1 MIKLAE
7 HKEPQHSLGSEKFL
21 NPKKLYLPLSQHTG
35 GPSLPCV
42 QKGDQVQEGMLIAK
56 VSGFISAALHAPKKG
71 RVVDISSFYHPVLK
85 RAPAIILHCEDELK
99 EYTIHGDA
107 AALEKE
113 ELLKIIK
120 NKGLVGMGGAAFPSH
135 VKLNPP
141 KKIDSLII
149 NGCEC
154 EPYLACDYRLMLEN
168 TNQIFKGIEIICK
181 LINPKEVIFAIEKNK
196 PEAIKKINLLI
207 NTKKFSLPALK
218 LRQTGL
224 PPIKSFILNSAYPQG
239 GEKQLIR
246 AVLKKKVP
254 PEKLPLDV
262 GCLVHNVATCFAI
275 YEAVYLNKPLV
286 ERLVSFCGPALK
298 SPKNIWV
305 KIGTTLKELF
315 DAGILEFKKEPEK
328 IISGGPMMGIALDS
342 LDYPILKGS
351 GGFLFLDK
359 ADKTEEGPC
368 IRCSRCI
375 DTCPMN
381 LLPLEYIK
389 RVKKEEFASLTDFN
403 ITDCI
408 ECGCCAYGCPSKIP
422 IVHYIKTGKN
432 YVLNNK

>member
-1 MIKLAE
+1 MIKLTE
-7 HKEPQHSLGSEKFL
+7 HKEPQHNLKSEKFL

-35 GPSLPCV
+35 KPSEPCV
-42 QKGDQVQEGMLIAK
+42 QKGDQVTEGMLIAEA
-56 VSGFISAALHAPKKG
+56 SGFISAALHAPKKG
-71 RVVDISSFYHPVLK
+71 KVADISNFYHPVLK
-85 RAPAIILHCEDELK
+85 RAPAIILQCENEVT
-99 EYTIHGDA
+99 EYTLNYDA
-107 AALEKE
+107 AALKKE
-113 ELLKIIK
+113 ELLSIIK

-141 KKIDSLII
+141 KKIDTLII

-154 EPYLACDYRLMLEN
+154 EPYLACDYRLMIEN

-181 LINPKEVIFAIEKNK
+181 LINPKEIIFAIEKNK
-196 PEAIKKINLLI
+196 PEAIEKINLLI
-207 NTKKFSLPALK
+207 NTKKFN
-218 LRQTGL
+218 L
-224 PPIKSFILNSAYPQG
+224 PPIKSFVLNSTYPQG
-239 GEKQLIR
+239 GEKQLIL

-254 PEKLPLDV
+254 PKKLPLDV

-275 YEAVYLNKPLV
+275 YEAVYFNKPLV

-315 DAGILEFKKEPEK
+315 DAGILEFKKEPKK
-328 IISGGPMMGIALDS
+328 IISGGPMMGIALDN
-342 LDYPILKGS
+342 LDYPILKAS
-351 GGFLFLDK
+351 GGFLFLDE
-359 ADKTEEGPC
+359 ADEVKEGPC
-368 IRCSRCI
+368 IRCGRCI
-375 DTCPMN
+375 DTCPMD

-403 ITDCI
+403 IADCI
-408 ECGCCAYGCPSKIP
+408 ECGCCAYACPSKIP

-432 YVLNNK
+432 YVLNNS